1 MRVLITGASGGIGRA
16 VAKLFVERG
25 HEVHGIDT
33 VPFVCAET
41 GGACDHVS
49 GNAGAG
55 RCEGGND
62 GGNDGGS
69 CGNDGGSYVHHIADV
84 TDPSTFPADLKPEV
98 IVNCAGVQ
106 TDTGI
111 ETIGGADADATA
123 DAKHGAAGEPS
134 ISEMAA
140 RDIDVNLKG
149 TINITERYAFG
160 NEDIKAVVNIGSASG
175 HTGSEFPVY
184 AASKGGVIAYTKNIA
199 LRLAPRATA
208 NSIDPGGVVTELNDH
223 VMKDERLWKQI
234 MDLTPMKRWAEPEEI
249 AEWIYFVAVVNRS
262 MTGQNLLIDG
272 GEAGKATFVW

>member
-1 MRVLITGASGGIGRA
+1 
-16 VAKLFVERG
+16 
-25 HEVHGIDT
+25 
-33 VPFVCAET
+33 
-41 GGACDHVS
+41 
-49 GNAGAG
+49 
-55 RCEGGND
+55 
-62 GGNDGGS
+62 
-69 CGNDGGSYVHHIADV
+69 
-84 TDPSTFPADLKPEV
+84 
-98 IVNCAGVQ
+98 
-106 TDTGI
+106 
-111 ETIGGADADATA
+111 
-123 DAKHGAAGEPS
+123 
-134 ISEMAA
+134 MAA

-184 AASKGGVIAYTKNIA
+184 AASKGGVIAYTKNIS